1 MGRRCQPS
9 CRAKRPLPRFPTVWP
24 KRSPGN
30 LAQAWGATG
39 TGQHRRRLPLATYE
53 AGGESLTGRQTTTA
67 RSGAPTPAT
76 ARGPQSFHR
85 QSDRR
90 AVDHSGLW
98 VRAGP
103 HSAWPLPPPQ
113 SLVRGPRSTSSCRPC
128 WPRWYAGSTVALAGS
143 RRPLRIVIRAVRLK
157 SLGD

>member
-103 HSAWPLPPPQ
+103 LRRDHCRHRNRWSV
-113 SLVRGPRSTSSCRPC
+113 VRALRQVADRVGPVDTPGQP
-128 WPRWYAGSTVALAGS
+128 WLW
-143 RRPLRIVIRAVRLK
+143 RAQDARY
-157 SLGD
+157 G